1 MASPCFNLS
10 GRSPDRQAL
19 NAARWTRR
27 QFHRRAAAL
36 VGAAWCN
43 RRCAVWADEVP
54 TKPPAGGLID
64 FHTHFGLLTNYRPA
78 LSAEELLRWMD
89 AHDIAQAVVL
99 PLVSP
104 ESTTYASTP
113 DMVLAGT
120 KPYRDRLIPF
130 CSFDPRTDYGGGPR
144 GLLDIFRRY
153 VDAGCRGFGEHKT
166 GVAIDDPRNL
176 LLYEACAEYQLPVL
190 FHMDDG
196 RNWDR
201 AGLPGLAKVL
211 EAFPAVNFLGHA
223 RGWWASISGGLTQAQ
238 WAGPIPR
245 TPVQP
250 GGAIDSLMDR
260 FSNLYGDLSATAGA
274 DALRRD
280 PNFGRE
286 FLLRRADRLVF
297 GTDYHFPGQEIPQFE
312 LLRGLDLP
320 ADVQEKIYRSNARR
334 LLKL

>member
-1 MASPCFNLS
+1 MSSNLPGVATLS
-10 GRSPDRQAL
+10 
-19 NAARWTRR
+19 RR
-27 QFHRRAAAL
+27 QFHRRASAL
-36 VGAAWCN
+36 VGAACGLH
-43 RRCAVWADEVP
+43 RRTGRADQ
-54 TKPPAGGLID
+54 PASQPLPGTIID
-64 FHTHFGLLTNYRPA
+64 FHTHFGLLTNYRAA

-89 AHDIAQAVVL
+89 ANAIAQAVVL

-113 DMVLAGT
+113 DMVLEGT
-120 KPYRDRLIPF
+120 KPYRERLIPF
-130 CSFDPRTDYGGGPR
+130 CSFDPRTDYGGGRR
-144 GLLDIFRRY
+144 GLFDIFRRY

-176 LLYEACAEYQLPVL
+176 LLYEACAEFQLPVL
-190 FHMDDG
+190 FHMDDV
-196 RNWDR
+196 RNWDL

-211 EAFPAVNFLGHA
+211 AAFPTVNFIGHA
-223 RGWWASISGGLTQAQ
+223 RGWWASLSGGLTQEQ

-250 GGAIDSLMDR
+250 GGAIDALMDR
-260 FSNLYGDLSATAGA
+260 FPNLYGDLSASAGA

-280 PNFGRE
+280 LKFGRE

-297 GTDYHFPGQEIPQFE
+297 GTDYHFPGQGIPQFE
-312 LLRGLDLP
+312 LLSSLDLP
-320 ADVQEKIYRSNARR
+320 ANVADKIYRTNARR